1 MAEYKNKYLE
11 THSQEELEKHLF
23 ELTVKPAKR
32 TYTIHKKGN
41 RNKFKAGD
49 KIKYVKKNKIKG
61 NIKQKIFIAEGIKNS
76 EQKVCY
82 NNTKNCDFKYC
93 NILESNSLVFI

>member
-1 MAEYKNKYLE
+1 MSVQVTLSV
-11 THSQEELEKHLF
+11 TVTLF
-23 ELTVKPAKR
+23 KMVR
-32 TYTIHKKGN
+32 
-41 RNKFKAGD
+41 
-49 KIKYVKKNKIKG
+49 IKYVKKNKIKG